1 MNILNY
7 KLKDQMAQA
16 RFVNRRLSIP
26 ENTNTLKELLSELF
40 NRIFINQ
47 SLTSSQVA
55 DKSNR
60 TSSKMISKEDEVKNK

>member
-1 MNILNY
+1 
-7 KLKDQMAQA
+7 MAQA